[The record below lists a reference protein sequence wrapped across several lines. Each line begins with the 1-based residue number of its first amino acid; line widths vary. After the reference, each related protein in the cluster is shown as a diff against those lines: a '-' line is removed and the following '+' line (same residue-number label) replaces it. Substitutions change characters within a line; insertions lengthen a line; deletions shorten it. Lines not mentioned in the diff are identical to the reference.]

1 MDGFLKFKKALQD
14 HFNEMQKDV
23 THLFEVNVDKDELW
37 NTYLDSFPAGTNN
50 IFRERREHDC
60 SCCRQF
66 IKNIG
71 AAVIIKDNQVH
82 TIWELELN
90 DSTYQP
96 VCDAL
101 DAFVKAHKVTDIY
114 TTTFQKMGTDF
125 NFEEIDGRSHRWDH
139 FFLELPSKFVNK
151 SNSSNEEIKGQ
162 FRDTRNVFKRS
173 LDEITMDALDTILEL
188 INSNT
193 LYKGEEWKTVLTEF
207 KKYKKEYDKLTSESD
222 KELYA
227 WEKSVTA
234 GIAIGRIR
242 NHSIGTLLVN
252 VSEDMDLDTA
262 VKKYE
267 QITAPSNYKRPKAI
281 FTKKMLEDAKK
292 TITELGYMDSLQR
305 RFATLND
312 ITVNNVL
319 FSNKSAARRMNG
331 ADDIF
336 GQMEKEVS
344 VSPKKF
350 SKVEEISAQDFID
363 KVLPTAKEIEAFVE
377 NKHEKN
383 FVSMIAPV
391 NPDTKTMFKWNN
403 GLSWAYSGN
412 ITDSDMKQNVKA
424 AGGNIYGVLRF
435 SIMWNEDQNDNSD
448 LDAHCLEPDGNE
460 IYFGN
465 CRKPAISRCGGQLDV
480 DITHPME
487 QMREKPSVENIT
499 WADMTHMKPGVY
511 KFFVHQYHN
520 RGSKGFKAE
529 VEFNGEIYA
538 FEYNKPVNRDIQVAE
553 VTLDVNGNFTITE
566 KLSGISSV
574 TSREIWGINTNQFV
588 PVSVI
593 SYSPNYFDEQDG
605 IGHRHLFF
613 FLKDCVNNEE
623 PNGYYNEFLKSDL
636 EKHKRVF
643 EALGAKCHVEDTDDQ
658 LSGIG
663 FSMTK
668 RADLVVKVKGATER
682 VMKIKF

>member
-14 HFNEMQKDV
+14 HFNDMQKDV

-71 AAVIIKDNQVH
+71 AAVTIKDNQVH

-96 VCDAL
+96 VCNAL

-114 TTTFQKMGTDF
+114 TTTFPKMGTDF
-125 NFEEIDGRSHRWDH
+125 NFEEINGRSHRWDH

-193 LYKGEEWKTVLTEF
+193 LYKGEEWKSVLTEF

-242 NHSIGTLLVN
+242 NHSIGTLLLN

-262 VKKYE
+262 VRKYE
-267 QITAPSNYKRPKAI
+267 QIVAPSNYKRPKAI

-363 KVLPTAKEIEAFVE
+363 KVLPTAKEIEAFIE

-424 AGGNIYGVLRF
+424 AGGNVDGVLRF
-435 SIMWNEDQNDNSD
+435 SIMWNENQNDNSD

-465 CRKPAISRCGGQLDV
+465 CRKPSISRCGGQLDV

-487 QMREKPSVENIT
+487 QMRGKPSVENIT

-511 KFFVHQYHN
+511 KFFVNQYAA

-538 FEYNKPVNRDIQVAE
+538 FEYNKPVSGNIRVAE
-553 VTLDVNGNFTITE
+553 VTLDKNGNFTITE

-613 FLKDCVNNEE
+613 FLKDCANSEE
-623 PNGYYNEFLKSDL
+623 PNGFYLEFLDNDL
-636 EKHKRVF
+636 MKHKRVF
-643 EALGAKCHVEDTDDQ
+643 EALGAKCHVENTDDQ

-668 RADLVVKVKGATER
+668 RAELVVKVKGATER
-682 VMKIKF
+682 ILKIKF